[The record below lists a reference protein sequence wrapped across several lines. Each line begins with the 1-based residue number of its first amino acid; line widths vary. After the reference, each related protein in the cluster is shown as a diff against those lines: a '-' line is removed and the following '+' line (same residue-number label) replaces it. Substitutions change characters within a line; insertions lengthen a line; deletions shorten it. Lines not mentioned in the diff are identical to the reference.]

1 MLLTMA
7 NGQLALTLLPELG
20 GCIASLQAYAG
31 GQWVDVLR
39 PTPPHTTNPSH
50 TSSFLMLPWANRI
63 AEGRFT
69 FEGHTY
75 QLQTTRDDGTARH
88 GDVRARPWHVLQSD
102 AYVQSLVFESRQHEG
117 VNWPF
122 DFAAQQI
129 FTLHDNQIRV
139 MTAIFNRGT
148 SPMPAGFGHHPYF
161 VRPSDP
167 AGLSVTIPAAAY
179 FPLNEAFLPLGNV
192 QPVPPMLDFRTSRPV
207 EGDGYNHL
215 LTQIDHRQPIV
226 LAYHALGLRV
236 RIELEP
242 AYKHV
247 LIFTPAGEPSVA
259 VEPMTMATNAH
270 NLRLDPDITGLWTIP
285 PNGHRTA
292 TFTLTVEPLTP

>member
-1 MLLTMA
+1 MLLMMA
-7 NGQLALTLLPELG
+7 NGQLAVTLLPELG
-20 GCIASLQAYAG
+20 GCIANLKANVR

-39 PTPPHTTNPSH
+39 PTPPKTTNPSH

-69 FEGHTY
+69 FAGQAY
-75 QLQTTRDDGTARH
+75 QLKTTRDDGTARH
-88 GDVRARPWHVLQSD
+88 GDVRARPWHILQSD
-102 AYVQSLVFESRQHEG
+102 AAVQSLVFESREHED

-129 FTLHDNQIRV
+129 FTLRDNQLTV
-139 MTAIFNRGT
+139 MTAIFNRED

-161 VRPSDP
+161 ARPSDP
-167 AGLSVTIPAAAY
+167 AALSVTIPAAAY
-179 FPLNEAFLPLGNV
+179 FPLTEAFLPLGDV
-192 QPVPPMLDFRTSRPV
+192 QPVPPELDFRTSRPV
-207 EGDGYNHL
+207 EGDSYNHL
-215 LTQIDHRQPIV
+215 LTQIDHQQPIE
-226 LAYHALGLRV
+226 LAYHGLGLRV
-236 RIELEP
+236 RVELEP

-259 VEPMTMATNAH
+259 IEPMTMATNAH
-270 NLRLDPDITGLWTIP
+270 NLPLDPDVTGLWTIP
-285 PNGHRTA
+285 PNDHRTA